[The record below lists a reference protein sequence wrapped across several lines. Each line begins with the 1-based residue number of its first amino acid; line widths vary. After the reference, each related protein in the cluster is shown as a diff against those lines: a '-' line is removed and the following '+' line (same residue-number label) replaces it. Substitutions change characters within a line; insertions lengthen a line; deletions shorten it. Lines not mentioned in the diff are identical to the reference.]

1 MAAQDHRHIASLDGL
16 RGFAAL
22 AVFLAHAGSEGF
34 VTLTHTYGLGKIGVA
49 LFYALSGF
57 LMAHLY
63 LQRPWTGPEVRN
75 YFVARFARILP
86 LFYVAVLLGTLLLYS
101 TGLSVYGFS
110 TPRQIALNLGFVRG
124 NGVLW
129 SIPVEVQFYMLF
141 ALLWGAAS
149 RQRLLLAITG
159 LLAVQLVSLLALG
172 GGETSSNALVYWL
185 HYFVVGIAISQLY
198 AQRPAIFDR
207 LARQPAIG
215 GISVL
220 LAGLCVLL
228 MPGFRL
234 ALGWPAMPVYA
245 DPFVLVGV
253 FTFVMLALLGRG
265 PFRLFATPPLRWL
278 GARSFG
284 IYLFHVPVLLI
295 FEHLLRPDLRA
306 NGLGFVLA
314 LAVTLAVANLLHHL
328 VERPAGRA
336 IRSRLLRPVT
346 ARPRQSAPPLVSG

>member
-1 MAAQDHRHIASLDGL
+1 MAAQDNRHIASLDGL

-34 VTLTHTYGLGKIGVA
+34 VALAHTYGLGKIGVA

-63 LQRPWTGPEVRN
+63 LQRSWTRPELRN

-86 LFYVAVLLGTLLLYS
+86 LFYVAVLLGALLLYS
-101 TGLSVYGFS
+101 TGFSVYGFR
-110 TPRQIALNLGFVRG
+110 TLPQIALNLGFLRG

-129 SIPVEVQFYMLF
+129 SIPVEVQFYLLF
-141 ALLWGAAS
+141 ALLWAAAS
-149 RQRLLLAITG
+149 RGRLLGATIG
-159 LLAVQLVSLLALG
+159 LLGVQLAALLALG
-172 GGETSSNALVYWL
+172 GGEANSNALVYWL
-185 HYFVVGIAISQLY
+185 HYFVVGIVISQLY
-198 AQRPAIFDR
+198 AQRRAVFDR

-215 GISVL
+215 GISAVL
-220 LAGLCVLL
+220 AVLCVLL
-228 MPGFRL
+228 MPGLRL
-234 ALGWPAMPVYA
+234 ALGWPALPIYA
-245 DPFVLVGV
+245 DPFVLLGV
-253 FTFVMLALLGRG
+253 FLFVLLALLGRG

-295 FEHLLRPDLRA
+295 AEQLLRPDLRA

-314 LAVTLAVANLLHHL
+314 LAVTLTIANLLHHL
-328 VERPAGRA
+328 VELPAGRA
-336 IRSRLLRPVT
+336 IRSRLLRPV
-346 ARPRQSAPPLVSG
+346 AAKPRQSAPLVSG